1 MLTKPIALVSLTLI
15 AAACAPVPLTDA
27 DRAAIAKEVTEA
39 LGELTAAMNDHD
51 PESVVAF
58 YAEDPDFLY
67 LGCTDYVT
75 GGTNF
80 RQMAG
85 PTYSARSDVMFEQR
99 IVSIQVMSP
108 TAVTVSQR
116 GSSTETEALFWT
128 QVLVKRDGRWLITY
142 EHESW
147 PGCNPPGAP
156 HPMTGADESAMLLP
170 GIGS

>member
-51 PESVVAF
+51 PESVVSF

-85 PTYSARSDVMFEQR
+85 PTYSARSDVM
-99 IVSIQVMSP
+99 
-108 TAVTVSQR
+108 R